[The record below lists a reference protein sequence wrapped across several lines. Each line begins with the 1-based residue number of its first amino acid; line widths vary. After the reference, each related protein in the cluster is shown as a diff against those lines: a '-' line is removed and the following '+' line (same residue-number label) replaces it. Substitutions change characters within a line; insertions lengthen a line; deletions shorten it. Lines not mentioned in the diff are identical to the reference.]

1 MLGYPSDDDEDSCDD
16 IVAIIDMLRDHFAV
30 SNDRLT
36 RSEQLRLK
44 EEAFNDARST
54 KMEELTSALR
64 VDSHGEDEK
73 CSVEAV
79 ELSMQPYESMTLQ
92 DASEGFR
99 KLTKGISL
107 DENIDGEISDDEE
120 RDPVGLAQNTAV
132 VGDVT
137 FHGSEV
143 TELPKDFKLTNS

>member
-1 MLGYPSDDDEDSCDD
+1 M
-16 IVAIIDMLRDHFAV
+16 
-30 SNDRLT
+30 
-36 RSEQLRLK
+36 
-44 EEAFNDARST
+44 
-54 KMEELTSALR
+54 TSALR

-120 RDPVGLAQNTAV
+120 RDPVGLPQNTAV
-132 VGDVT
+132 AGDVT

-143 TELPKDFKLTNS
+143 TELPKDFKLTDSQIECVDIMRKDMERGQMLVFPVQAKPQLQDYSCLGRI